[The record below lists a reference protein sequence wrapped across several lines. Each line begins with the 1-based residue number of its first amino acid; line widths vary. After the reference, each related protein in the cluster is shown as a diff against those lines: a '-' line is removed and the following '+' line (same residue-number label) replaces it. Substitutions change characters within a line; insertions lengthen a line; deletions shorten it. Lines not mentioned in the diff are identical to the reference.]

1 MLKRFHKIYDIHC
14 MKAGTSLMKN
24 HVFDKEQFGI
34 EDKVSVTASFDMKFF
49 YTQDTPLRIY
59 HFERKRVGNVF
70 KLA

>member
-1 MLKRFHKIYDIHC
+1 MIPRGCDKKMRKFHKNYDIHC

-49 YTQDTPLRIY
+49 LHSRYMIT
-59 HFERKRVGNVF
+59 
-70 KLA
+70 